1 MSATLGGD
9 GAHGGGGGV
18 DPLCSREE
26 RAKEDIKRSSEVRRR
41 MTEKEDGERGM
52 SLGEV
57 LEKIRPRVMLGPKLP
72 VC

>member
-9 GAHGGGGGV
+9 GEGGGGGV

-41 MTEKEDGERGM
+41 MAEEEEGERGM

-57 LEKIRPRVMLGPKLP
+57 LEKIRPRVILGPKLP

>member
-1 MSATLGGD
+1 M
-9 GAHGGGGGV
+9 
-18 DPLCSREE
+18 CSREE

-41 MTEKEDGERGM
+41 MTEEEEGERGM

-57 LEKIRPRVMLGPKLP
+57 LEKIRPRVILGPKLP